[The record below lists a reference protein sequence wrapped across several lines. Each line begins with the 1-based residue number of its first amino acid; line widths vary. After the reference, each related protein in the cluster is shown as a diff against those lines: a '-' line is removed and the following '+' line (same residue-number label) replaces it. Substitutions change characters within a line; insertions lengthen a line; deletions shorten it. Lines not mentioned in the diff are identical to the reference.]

1 MTERT
6 TALTRLLLE
15 PRDPADSPAATF
27 AFLDE
32 DTKRRMRRALLLAVA
47 VPGYQVPF
55 NSQDMPV
62 PRGWGTGGLQ
72 VTLAVLTAA
81 DVLKVIDQGEDDGVN
96 AAHLRRFIVNVSDVK
111 TTTDAREA
119 TLIQTRHR
127 IPETALD
134 EDQILISQVPEP
146 DPLSIV
152 EPDPA
157 RRATMHA
164 EADYCDIWLGLYED
178 QVTRG
183 TLSRAVGHPCQVADH
198 YVIAPSP
205 IPLWD
210 IPRLDNARHLMLF
223 GAGRE
228 GRVYA
233 IPPHTPVSPLT
244 FDDLPLQHGRD
255 SERRCDRCGSSR
267 SLLVEVRAGSGSL
280 WACSDTDWCQRH
292 QKGKQ

>member
-1 MTERT
+1 MTERFP
-6 TALTRLLLE
+6 ALQRLLFE
-15 PRDPADSPAATF
+15 SRDPADGATGTF

-32 DTKRRMRRALLLAVA
+32 DTKRRLRRALLLAVA
-47 VPGYQVPF
+47 VPGYQVPIE
-55 NSQDMPV
+55 SQDMPI

-81 DVLKVIDQGEDDGVN
+81 DVVKVIDQGEDDGVN
-96 AAHLRRFIVNVSDVK
+96 AAGLRRFIVNVSDVK

-127 IPETALD
+127 IPESALRTQ
-134 EDQILISQVPEP
+134 QILILQVPEP
-146 DPLSIV
+146 DPLSTV
-152 EPDPA
+152 ESDPA
-157 RRATMHA
+157 RRAAMHA
-164 EADYCDIWLGLYED
+164 EIDYNDIWLGLYED
-178 QVTRG
+178 HVTRG
-183 TLSRAVGHPCQVADH
+183 ALSKAVGHPCQVAGH

-210 IPRLDNARHLMLF
+210 IPKLDNARCLMLF

-244 FDDLPLQHGRD
+244 FDDLPLHQGPAND
-255 SERRCDRCGSSR
+255 QRCDRCGSSQ
-267 SLLVEVRAGSGSL
+267 SLLVEVRAHHGAL

-292 QKGKQ
+292 KEGEQ